1 MSTIKRWLLAGLAAT
16 LLALVS
22 APLALADDPT
32 NDGAWG
38 SGTSGDNTSCNAPSR

>member
-1 MSTIKRWLLAGLAAT
+1 MSRLKRWLVACFAAT

-38 SGTSGDNTSCNAPSR
+38 SGTSGVTTSCVAPRP